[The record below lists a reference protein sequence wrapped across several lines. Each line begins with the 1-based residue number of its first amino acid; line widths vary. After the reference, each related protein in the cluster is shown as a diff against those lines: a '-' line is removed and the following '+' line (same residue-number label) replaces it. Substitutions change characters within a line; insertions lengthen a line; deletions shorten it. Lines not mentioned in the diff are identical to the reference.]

1 MALSLICVLSYVENV
16 TRGVEMIDEIR
27 DDVQI

>member
-1 MALSLICVLSYVENV
+1 MALSLICVLSYVGNV
-16 TRGVEMIDEIR
+16 THGVELIDGIR